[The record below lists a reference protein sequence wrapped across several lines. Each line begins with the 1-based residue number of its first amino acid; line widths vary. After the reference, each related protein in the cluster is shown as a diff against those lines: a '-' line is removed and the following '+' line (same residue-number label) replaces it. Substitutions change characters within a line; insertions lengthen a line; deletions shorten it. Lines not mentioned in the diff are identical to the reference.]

1 MGFQR
6 HKDEM
11 SSLCPGGAAL
21 QMPKPNKK
29 KRQKRLSDFFKL
41 EISTKTM
48 KLGPE
53 MDNYKGNE
61 AKFSSE

>member
-21 QMPKPNKK
+21 QVPKPNKK
-29 KRQKRLSDFFKL
+29 KKDRKVVWFFKL
-41 EISTKTM
+41 DISTKTM

-53 MDNYKGNE
+53 MDQ
-61 AKFSSE
+61 

>member
-1 MGFQR
+1 
-6 HKDEM
+6 M

-29 KRQKRLSDFFKL
+29 KKKTEKVVWFFKL

-61 AKFSSE
+61 AKFSSECMC